1 MRQIWR
7 IWSYFRPDRT
17 RLIVS
22 VGLLALSTA
31 AGLLK
36 PWPLAIIVDCILGNQ
51 PLPEPWAGWV
61 SAATPTASLARL
73 VSAMAFLY
81 AAHALLV
88 AVQSGTVIQLGLR
101 GLGRVR
107 TAVYDWLLRLPLG
120 QWNALPQGEVL
131 YRATWD
137 TYSFQTLFTQGLFGL
152 LGASAQ
158 VLAMTWV
165 MARLNI
171 PLTVTALLT
180 VPALMVVMRW
190 LGGRMARLA
199 GAAQAADTSVATRLQ
214 QTVANL
220 LLIQSF
226 TREPEEARQFQG
238 SLVDATSA
246 RWRQHRAE
254 LAYLAVVAGV
264 LGVGTSMLVWM
275 GSRQVLAGMLTVGEL
290 WVFLA
295 YLAQLYEPLNQ
306 LSQLGT
312 TLTNAFAGS
321 RRVIELIEEP
331 ESKSD
336 GTQRFPHSEGQLPE
350 VRFEDVHFSYNGRSP
365 ALDGASFEVQPGEVV
380 ALIGPSGA
388 GKTTLLQLVPRFL
401 VPGSGRV
408 RIDGIPVAEIAVRSL
423 RGGIS
428 VLLQEPLLLP
438 TTVAENLAYGKPEA
452 TRAEVEE
459 AARQANA
466 DEFIRRLPQGYDTLI
481 GDGAAR
487 LSVGEKQRINLA
499 RAFLKDA
506 PILLLDE
513 PTSALD
519 VESESL
525 VLEGLKSLTRNR
537 TTLMVAHRL
546 ETLKIADRVVSL
558 RGGRVEAVQSSKAF
572 LRIPER

>member
-17 RLIVS
+17 RLIGS
-22 VGLLALSTA
+22 VGLLALSTS

-36 PWPLAIIVDCILGNQ
+36 PWPLAIIVDCILGSQ
-51 PLPEPWAGWV
+51 PLPERW
-61 SAATPTASLARL
+61 TRL
-73 VSAMAFLY
+73 VSSSSPSASLVRLVAIMAFLY
-81 AAHALLV
+81 AAHAVLV
-88 AVQSGTVIQLGLR
+88 AVQNGTVIQLGLR

-107 TAVYDWLLRLPLG
+107 MAVYDWLLRLPLG
-120 QWNALPQGEVL
+120 RWNALPQGEVL

-137 TYSFQTLFTQGLFGL
+137 TYSFQTLFTQGLFGV
-152 LGASAQ
+152 LGASTQ

-165 MARLNI
+165 MAQLNV
-171 PLTVTALLT
+171 PLTLTALLT
-180 VPALMVVMRW
+180 VPVLMGVMRW

-199 GAAQAADTSVATRLQ
+199 GSASAADTSVATRLQ

-226 TREPEEARQFQG
+226 TREPEEARQFQRC
-238 SLVDATSA
+238 LADANQA

-264 LGVGTSMLVWM
+264 LGVGTALLVWM
-275 GSRQVLAGMLTVGEL
+275 GSRQVLTRSLTVGEL

-321 RRVIELIEEP
+321 RRVVELMEEP
-331 ESKSD
+331 EPKSD
-336 GTQRFPHSEGQLPE
+336 GTREFPRNGGRPPE
-350 VRFEDVHFSYNGRSP
+350 IRFEAVHFSYDGRSP
-365 ALDGASFEVQPGEVV
+365 ALDGARFEVHPGEVV

-401 VPGSGRV
+401 DPTDGRV
-408 RIDGIPVAEIAVRSL
+408 CINGIPVAEMALRSL
-423 RGGIS
+423 RAGVS

-438 TTVAENLAYGKPEA
+438 VTVAENLAYGRPDA

-466 DEFIRRLPQGYDTLI
+466 DEFIRRLPQGYETVV

-499 RAFLKDA
+499 RAFLKNA

-519 VESESL
+519 VDSESL
-525 VLEGLKSLTRNR
+525 VLEGLKTLTKNR

>member
-1 MRQIWR
+1 
-7 IWSYFRPDRT
+7 
-17 RLIVS
+17 V
-22 VGLLALSTA
+22 
-31 AGLLK
+31 
-36 PWPLAIIVDCILGNQ
+36 
-51 PLPEPWAGWV
+51 
-61 SAATPTASLARL
+61 
-73 VSAMAFLY
+73 
-81 AAHALLV
+81 LV
-88 AVQSGTVIQLGLR
+88 AVQNGTVIQLGLR

-165 MARLNI
+165 MARLNV
-171 PLTVTALLT
+171 PLTLTALLT
-180 VPALMVVMRW
+180 VPVLMVVMRW
-190 LGGRMARLA
+190 LGGRMARFA
-199 GAAQAADTSVATRLQ
+199 GDAQAADTSVATRLQ

-264 LGVGTSMLVWM
+264 LGVGTSLLVWM

-331 ESKSD
+331 EAKPD
-336 GTQRFPHSEGQLPE
+336 GTQKFPQSEGRLPE
-350 VRFEDVHFSYNGRSP
+350 VRFDDVHFSYDGRSP
-365 ALDGASFEVQPGEVV
+365 ALDGASFDAQPGEVV

-401 VPGSGRV
+401 VPASGRV
-408 RIDGIPVAEIAVRSL
+408 CIDGIPVVEIAL
-423 RGGIS
+423 RLLRAEVS

>member
-1 MRQIWR
+1 M
-7 IWSYFRPDRT
+7 
-17 RLIVS
+17 S

-31 AGLLK
+31 TGLLK
-36 PWPLAIIVDCILGNQ
+36 PWPLAIVVDCILGDR
-51 PLPEPWAGWV
+51 PMPTFCALWI
-61 SAATPTASLARL
+61 SASSPTASLTRL
-73 VSAMAFLY
+73 VAAMAALY
-81 AAHALLV
+81 GAHALLV
-88 AVQSGTVIQLGLR
+88 AVQNGTVIQLGLR

-120 QWNALPQGEVL
+120 RSNALPQGEVL

-165 MARLNI
+165 MARLNV
-171 PLTVTALLT
+171 PLTLTALLT
-180 VPALMVVMRW
+180 VPVLIAVMRW
-190 LGGRMARLA
+190 LGRRMARLA
-199 GAAQAADTSVATRLQ
+199 SAAQAADTSVATRLQ
-214 QTVANL
+214 QTVTNL

-226 TREPEEARQFQG
+226 TREPEEARQFQ
-238 SLVDATSA
+238 SNLVDATRA
-246 RWRQHRAE
+246 RWLQHRAE
-254 LAYLAVVAGV
+254 LGYLAVVAGV
-264 LGVGTSMLVWM
+264 LGVGTSLLVWM

-331 ESKSD
+331 EAKPD
-336 GTQRFPHSEGQLPE
+336 GTQKLPQGEGRPPK
-350 VRFEDVHFSYNGRSP
+350 VRFEDVHFSYDGRSP
-365 ALDGASFEVQPGEVV
+365 ALDGASFEVSSGEVV

-401 VPGSGRV
+401 DASSGRV
-408 RIDGIPVAEIAVRSL
+408 CIDGIPVVGIALRSL
-423 RGGIS
+423 RAGVS

-438 TTVAENLAYGKPEA
+438 TTVAENLAYGRPDS

-466 DEFIRRLPQGYDTLI
+466 DEFIRRLPLGYDTVI
-481 GDGAAR
+481 GDGATR

-499 RAFLKDA
+499 RAFLKNA

-519 VESESL
+519 VESEEL
-525 VLEGLKSLTRNR
+525 ILAGIKTLAKNR

-558 RGGRVEAVQSSKAF
+558 RNGRVESVHSLKA
-572 LRIPER
+572 LARA